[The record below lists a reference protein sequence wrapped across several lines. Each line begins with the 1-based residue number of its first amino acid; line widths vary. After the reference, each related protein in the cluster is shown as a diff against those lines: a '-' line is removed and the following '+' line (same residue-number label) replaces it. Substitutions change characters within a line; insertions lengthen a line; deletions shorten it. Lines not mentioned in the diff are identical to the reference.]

1 MTQTLTFSLSGL
13 HCVSCGI
20 NIDNTLEDLV
30 GVLSS
35 QTNYPKSQTKV
46 EFESTKITSNKI
58 VKTIK
63 SLGYNVLE

>member
-1 MTQTLTFSLSGL
+1 MNQTIIFSLSGL
-13 HCVSCGI
+13 HCVNCAL
-20 NIDNTLEDLV
+20 NIDNSLEDLP
-30 GVLSS
+30 GVLKV

-46 EFESTKITSNKI
+46 EFDPQKITPVKL